1 MTSAQVGTL
10 AAPSCRTYY
19 SALRK
24 DAEPHH
30 HVSYAFSIPARVK
43 VLFAVGHLHVGGL
56 NIAATTLS
64 AAPLSGRHHHT
75 ALASTFISKTP
86 PNKRTA
92 AASPLHSHLQPEP
105 HGALKSQVSHMT
117 HLLSNQA
124 SRLEAWF

>member
-1 MTSAQVGTL
+1 M

-30 HVSYAFSIPARVK
+30 HVSYAFSIPARVT

-64 AAPLSGRHHHT
+64 AAPPSPAATTPPAPPSQART
-75 ALASTFISKTP
+75 QTRFPTP

-92 AASPLHSHLQPEP
+92 VASPLHSHLQPEP

-117 HLLSNQA
+117 HLWSNQA